1 MNISL
6 DQTCQ
11 AFACYTTR
19 QGLQIR
25 ASVAFETTTSEQR
38 AAITKYQGLAVA
50 QAAQFLQNM
59 DDDQNMYVSC
69 RSLMR
74 FRSLDEYWN
83 WNTQSCTLSDGIS

>member
-1 MNISL
+1 MNPGLCLLYNKTSA
-6 DQTCQ
+6 DQ
-11 AFACYTTR
+11 
-19 QGLQIR
+19 
-25 ASVAFETTTSEQR
+25 SVCSFWKTTTSEQR

-83 WNTQSCTLSDGIS
+83 WNMQSCTLSDGIS